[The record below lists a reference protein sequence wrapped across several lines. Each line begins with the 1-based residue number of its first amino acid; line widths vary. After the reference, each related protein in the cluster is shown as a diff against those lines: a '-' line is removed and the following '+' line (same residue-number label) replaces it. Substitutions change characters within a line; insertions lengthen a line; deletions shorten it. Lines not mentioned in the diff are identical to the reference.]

1 VRNNEHWKLNIW
13 KEMIKVCKEYV
24 LKEDFKYIEITTS
37 ENELIFI
44 FDVEKG
50 KIACN
55 DKYKVNLY

>member
-1 VRNNEHWKLNIW
+1 
-13 KEMIKVCKEYV
+13 MIKVCKEYV